1 MDKAKFGVAILV
13 GKYLANN
20 LTDEEQKYLS
30 DWLSSSEKN
39 RTWFE
44 RVTSESYQIEKGKAT
59 RSINVEEGWKAL
71 ELKRESR
78 LGGRHRRIYWMHYV
92 AMFVLPLAIAV
103 LLHQVYY
110 SRKDKVEM
118 VQTITSGTSKAILI
132 LADGLP
138 VVLEQQ
144 QEKTLKE
151 SDGTK
156 INVLKEH
163 ISYERGVDDKQEKSV
178 YHELVIPRGGE
189 FSLTLSDGTE
199 VYMNADSKLRFPTKF
214 GKGERVV
221 ELEGGGLFSGCS

>member
-1 MDKAKFGVAILV
+1 MK
-13 GKYLANN
+13 
-20 LTDEEQKYLS
+20 
-30 DWLSSSEKN
+30 
-39 RTWFE
+39 
-44 RVTSESYQIEKGKAT
+44 KGKQLVPLT
-59 RSINVEEGWKAL
+59 WRRGGKLWNLNGNPGWGTSPSDLLDAL
-71 ELKRESR
+71 RGDVCLT
-78 LGGRHRRIYWMHYV
+78 
-92 AMFVLPLAIAV
+92 LAIAV

-178 YHELVIPRGGE
+178 YHELVIPRGE
-189 FSLTLSDGTE
+189 SFL
-199 VYMNADSKLRFPTKF
+199 
-214 GKGERVV
+214 
-221 ELEGGGLFSGCS
+221 

>member
-1 MDKAKFGVAILV
+1 M
-13 GKYLANN
+13 
-20 LTDEEQKYLS
+20 
-30 DWLSSSEKN
+30 
-39 RTWFE
+39 R
-44 RVTSESYQIEKGKAT
+44 
-59 RSINVEEGWKAL
+59 
-71 ELKRESR
+71 
-78 LGGRHRRIYWMHYV
+78 YV

-214 GKGERVV
+214 GTRRNSGSSPRASAASRRDAASSSRSEGSMPVPASRV
-221 ELEGGGLFSGCS
+221 S